1 MRWLCRKFGI
11 SPNSYYNYLKNS
23 KGEYHEQR
31 EVIFERIKYILI
43 KKMVKQQRD
52 MKIPTN
58 LVPMCPHCK
67 KPLTMNLRADSTFV
81 QDKGWYEAVNRYDKF
96 EENHQKSN
104 VVYLEIGVGYNTP
117 EIIKYNFWQ
126 RVCQNPNALYACLNL
141 DEVNVPDN
149 IKNKSIW
156 VTEDSNSVLN
166 LMQ

>member
-1 MRWLCRKFGI
+1 
-11 SPNSYYNYLKNS
+11 
-23 KGEYHEQR
+23 
-31 EVIFERIKYILI
+31 
-43 KKMVKQQRD
+43 
-52 MKIPTN
+52 
-58 LVPMCPHCK
+58 
-67 KPLTMNLRADSTFV
+67 MNLRADSTFV

-126 RVCQNPNALYACLNL
+126 RVCQNPNALYVCLNL